1 MQSFKGREKARRY
14 AMQALYGWLIADTPI
29 KDIETFYLSDRNP
42 KNFDCPYFLSL
53 LHNIPAKL
61 GEIDDTM
68 TPFLDRPFDN
78 LDPIELTI
86 LRVATY
92 EFIYSIDVP
101 FKVVI
106 HEGIE
111 LAKVFGA
118 VDSHKFVNS
127 ILDKMAKVLRADE
140 LLNQTQAYAISS

>member
-1 MQSFKGREKARRY
+1 MQSIKGREKARRY
-14 AMQALYGWLIADTPI
+14 AMQALYGWLIANTPI

-42 KNFDCPYFLSL
+42 KKFDCPYFLHL
-53 LHNIPAKL
+53 LHEIPAKL

-68 TPFLDRPFDN
+68 TPYLDRPFHN

-92 EFIYSIDVP
+92 EFMYSIDVP

-106 HEGIE
+106 YEGIE

-140 LLNQTQAYAISS
+140 LFNQTQVSAAS